1 MTSTRSI
8 NFSAGPSALPPS
20 VLAEATAGLLDFAGT
35 GIGIAE
41 ISHRSKEFMAF
52 LDETEALIR
61 EQLQV
66 PSTHRV
72 LFAQGGGTGQF
83 AAVVLNLLARDVL
96 VRPTLA
102 EGEERVLDYVLTG
115 SWSKAALK
123 EAQQLTAALPG
134 VRLNT
139 VVDAKALSPNNAYDR
154 TPPHSAYNF
163 SADPAL
169 IFYCENETVN
179 GVQFSKASESDPSPD
194 AADIDETGFP
204 FHLLPKGKLLPL
216 VADYSSSFMSRPI
229 PRLADH
235 AVIYAGAQK
244 NIAPAGLTILI
255 VREDCLVDT
264 AAAALLGAPPVP
276 SVLSYKYL
284 ADGKSVP
291 NTPPVFSI
299 YVAGLVLRRMKA
311 LGGLE
316 AFEAVNRRKKEG
328 VYRAIREGEERGV
341 FRGKVGE
348 GEGGSWMNVVWEVVG
363 DGAEERFL
371 KGAGERGM
379 KSLKGH
385 RSVGGIRASLYNA
398 VEEEEVAK
406 LVEYMREFVEA
417 ETTA

>member
-163 SADPAL
+163 SPDPAL

-179 GVQFSKASESDPSPD
+179 GVQFSKASESDVV
-194 AADIDETGFP
+194 DETGFP

-284 ADGKSVP
+284 SDGKSVP

-316 AFEAVNRRKKEG
+316 AFEDVNRRKKES

-341 FRGKVGE
+341 FRG
-348 GEGGSWMNVVWEVVG
+348 
-363 DGAEERFL
+363 

-398 VEEEEVAK
+398 VEEEEVEK